1 VRLYGVDCN
10 QVQNV
15 VSALEQVGS
24 SMKLFLGVY
33 DLGTASSQASTMI
46 SALNGDWSKVI
57 TVSVGNEPVNDG
69 EASVSTVV
77 STTNS
82 IRSQLRAYVF
92 FGMC

>member
-1 VRLYGVDCN
+1 
-10 QVQNV
+10 VQNV

-82 IRSQLRAYVF
+82 IRSQLRAYVL